1 MKDMKTA
8 VLLLV
13 FLTLLT
19 GALYPAAVTVIA
31 NRLFPQQAQGSL
43 IVDDSGKIIGSS
55 LIGQPFTGERYF
67 WSRPSATTG
76 FSNNPLASGG
86 SNLGAINQALLDQV
100 QERVKTLRHRGVS
113 GEIAVDLVT
122 ASASGLDPHISP
134 EAANLQLRR
143 VARARGMSEDL
154 LKELVAKHHEDRQL
168 GVLGMPR
175 VNVLTLNLALDG
187 QQP

>member
-1 MKDMKTA
+1 MKDMKIA

-19 GALYPAAVTVIA
+19 GGLYPAVVTVIA
-31 NRLFPQQAQGSL
+31 GHLFPEQEQGSL
-43 IVDDSGKIIGSS
+43 LVDDRGKIIGSR
-55 LIGQPFTGERYF
+55 LLGQPFTGDRYF

-76 FSNNPLASGG
+76 STHNPLASGG
-86 SNLGAINQALLDQV
+86 SNLGASNQALLDQV
-100 QERVKTLRHRGVS
+100 GERVKTLRQSGVS
-113 GEIAVDLVT
+113 EEIAVDLVT

-134 EAANLQLRR
+134 EAANLQLPR
-143 VARARGMSEDL
+143 VARARGMNEDL
-154 LKELVAKHHEDRQL
+154 LRDLVAQHHEDRQL

-187 QQP
+187 KRP